1 MLTPHYYRSQADA
14 FLALAREE
22 TSPEV
27 KLLFLE
33 LAEGY
38 QMRADTASEL
48 RLVSGSD
55 VKLVA

>member
-1 MLTPHYYRSQADA
+1 MLTARYYRNQADE
-14 FLALAREE
+14 FLALAQDE

-38 QMRADTASEL
+38 QMRADAARQS
-48 RLVSGSD
+48 RLVIGTT
-55 VKLVA
+55 A

>member
-1 MLTPHYYRSQADA
+1 MLTPNYYRSQAEA

-22 TSPEV
+22 ASPEV

-38 QMRADTASEL
+38 QVRADAASEL
-48 RLVSGSD
+48 WLVSAAEA
-55 VKLVA
+55 KLVA